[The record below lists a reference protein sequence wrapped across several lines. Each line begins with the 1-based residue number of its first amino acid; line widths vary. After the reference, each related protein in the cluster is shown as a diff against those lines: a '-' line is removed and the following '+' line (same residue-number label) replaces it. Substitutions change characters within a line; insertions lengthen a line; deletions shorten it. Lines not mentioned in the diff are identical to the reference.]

1 MFFKQI
7 KMRGNNFA
15 YIIADENTKEAAV
28 VDPGFNADE
37 IKRLLDSENMKLL
50 FVINTHDHVDHVLGD
65 DELSLRFGAKT
76 VAHQLSKTTTAVR
89 VDDGDVIR
97 VGNVSIKVIY
107 TPGHSADSICLLV
120 DDKKLLTG
128 DTLFVGSVGNA
139 KLSGGDSKSMYD
151 SLFNKI
157 LKLPAA
163 TKIHPGHDYE
173 GNVFSYL
180 HEERRSNP
188 FLQPMTED
196 EYVRFVADFFPP
208 VADAGADGKVTLQ
221 CGVKRVSTTAE
232 GFRDIPPKE
241 LAAMIRNDPSLFLLD
256 VREPFELIAFGAI
269 HGVRN
274 ISINE
279 IARRMDELPADKA
292 QPVVVVCQS
301 GSRSYEVAHH
311 LVKRGYTRVYNL
323 DSGTSGWIMSGNPV
337 MKGAMKTGAVR

>member
-50 FVINTHDHVDHVLGD
+50 FVINTHDHIDHVLGD

-89 VDDGDVIR
+89 VDEGDVIR

-139 KLSGGDSKSMYD
+139 KLSGGDSKSMYE
-151 SLFNKI
+151 SLFNKLLI
-157 LKLPAA
+157 LGDDVEVY
-163 TKIHPGHDYE
+163 PGHDN
-173 GNVFSYL
+173 GAKSSSTL
-180 HEERRSNP
+180 GEEKRTNKA
-188 FLQPMTED
+188 LQ
-196 EYVRFVADFFPP
+196 
-208 VADAGADGKVTLQ
+208 
-221 CGVKRVSTTAE
+221 
-232 GFRDIPPKE
+232 
-241 LAAMIRNDPSLFLLD
+241 
-256 VREPFELIAFGAI
+256 
-269 HGVRN
+269 
-274 ISINE
+274 
-279 IARRMDELPADKA
+279 
-292 QPVVVVCQS
+292 
-301 GSRSYEVAHH
+301 SRSVEEFIESI
-311 LVKRGYTRVYNL
+311 KQ
-323 DSGTSGWIMSGNPV
+323 P
-337 MKGAMKTGAVR
+337 